1 VLPTTADKV
10 PQATADE
17 APPTTADAAVVADAA
32 AVKGAVP
39 PTAADK
45 ATSPVSGPAPGYR
58 GKFPAKAGKRA
69 GEEATPN
76 ASSAVDQN
84 SASITASVL
93 GLFPRMR
100 ATSGGSQP
108 RVLMP
113 PPALGTSAAAPPRVR
128 ENGSESGVESHRAAL
143 SSSTDT
149 PSLRQDH
156 SGQAALLAPSSAD
169 NASSEKRVAGSDI
182 QFQMQEISTRSDA
195 AANSTPDTPFTP
207 VPKPDQEQSTF
218 ATDRAAPADQLA
230 PALIGVLKTTD
241 GTQSVTVR
249 LQPAELGQV
258 QIRVDRTTE
267 GVSRVD
273 IITDR
278 PETLELLQRDQ
289 PKLDQALDQ
298 AGVPSS
304 GRNVSFLL
312 APTEQMGAAASRPD
326 SMSAGSGDTGQ
337 GQSGGAWRESSD
349 SRHDPGSGPGPDQ
362 QQARARWFRAGLD
375 ITA

>member
-1 VLPTTADKV
+1 LS
-10 PQATADE
+10 
-17 APPTTADAAVVADAA
+17 PP
-32 AVKGAVP
+32 
-39 PTAADK
+39 
-45 ATSPVSGPAPGYR
+45 
-58 GKFPAKAGKRA
+58 
-69 GEEATPN
+69 
-76 ASSAVDQN
+76 
-84 SASITASVL
+84 
-93 GLFPRMR
+93 
-100 ATSGGSQP
+100 
-108 RVLMP
+108 
-113 PPALGTSAAAPPRVR
+113 
-128 ENGSESGVESHRAAL
+128 
-143 SSSTDT
+143 TDT
-149 PSLRQDH
+149 PSLQQDH
-156 SGQAALLAPSSAD
+156 SEQAALAAPSPAD
-169 NASSEKRVAGSDI
+169 NASSEKRVARSDI
-182 QFQMQEISTRSDA
+182 EFQMQEIATRSDSA
-195 AANSTPDTPFTP
+195 PNFALDTAFTP
-207 VPKPDQEQSTF
+207 VQKPGGEQSTF

-230 PALIGVLKTTD
+230 PALVGVLKTTD

-273 IITDR
+273 ITTDR

-298 AGVPSS
+298 AGIPSS

-312 APTEQMGAAASRPD
+312 APAEQLGAAASRPD

-337 GQSGGAWRESSD
+337 GQSQGAWRESSD